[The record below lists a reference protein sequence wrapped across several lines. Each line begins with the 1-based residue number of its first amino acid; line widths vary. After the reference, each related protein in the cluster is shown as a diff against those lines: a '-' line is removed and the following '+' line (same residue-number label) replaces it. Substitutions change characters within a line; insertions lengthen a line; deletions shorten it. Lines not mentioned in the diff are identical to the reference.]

1 LLRAFGKKP
10 FALRLSKGRTV
21 RPASGS
27 GSAPASGR
35 VGPMARREGLLPRR
49 ESLWLGEDRLCR
61 TMNGLMTQLTQ
72 SPRGREYCMKIF
84 YKIDA
89 CCIRI

>member
-1 LLRAFGKKP
+1 
-10 FALRLSKGRTV
+10 
-21 RPASGS
+21 
-27 GSAPASGR
+27 
-35 VGPMARREGLLPRR
+35 MARREGLLPRR